1 MAISC
6 KKLWHLLID
15 RDMKKQDLQKLS
27 GLSPASMA
35 ELSKGDTV
43 TTDTL
48 VKICR
53 ALNCD
58 VSDIMEILPYE
69 KENNRQ
75 QGASDG

>member
-1 MAISC
+1 MAVSY

-15 RDMKKQDLQKLS
+15 RDMKRQDLQKLS

-35 ELSKGDTV
+35 KLSKGDTV

-58 VSDIMEILPYE
+58 IADIMEVIPDE
-69 KENNRQ
+69 DK
-75 QGASDG
+75 G